1 MTNTETRR
9 SQRDALA
16 AWDYWC
22 AVDRREREREEARAV
37 DAWVPARLTAREWAA
52 RPTVYRP

>member
-1 MTNTETRR
+1 MTTYDTRR
-9 SQRDALA
+9 TAREAMA

-37 DAWVPARLTAREWAA
+37 DAWMPPRLTAQAWAG
-52 RPTVYRP
+52 RPPVFRA